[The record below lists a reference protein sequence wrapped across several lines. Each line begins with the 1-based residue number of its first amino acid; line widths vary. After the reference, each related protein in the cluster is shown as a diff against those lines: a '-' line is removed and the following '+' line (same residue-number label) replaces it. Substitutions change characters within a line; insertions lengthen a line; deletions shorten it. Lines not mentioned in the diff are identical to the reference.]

1 MRPARAPASMAM
13 FEMDMR
19 PSIERPRMAS
29 PANSMAQ
36 PVPPAVPMRPQTWST
51 TSFDVTPGRSAPST
65 RTSMFF
71 AFFWGSVCVASTCS
85 TSLVPMPN
93 ASAPNAPCV
102 AVCESPQTQVVP
114 GSVKPCSGPMMC
126 TMPWRLSA
134 MPKYLTPKSSTFRSS
149 ACTWVRDATS
159 ARKASTASL
168 PAWKASRFD
177 VGTLWST
184 VASVQSGR
192 RTARPARRR
201 PSKACGDVTSWI
213 RWRSM

>member
-1 MRPARAPASMAM
+1 MAM
-13 FEMDMR
+13 CETDMR
-19 PSIERPRMAS
+19 ASIERPWMAS

-36 PVPPAVPMRPQTWST
+36 PVPPAVPMRPQTCRT
-51 TSFDVTPGRSAPST
+51 TSLLVTPGPRGPST

-71 AFFWGSVCVASTCS
+71 AFFCGSVCVASTCS
-85 TSLVPMPN
+85 TSEVPMPK
-93 ASAPNAPCV
+93 ARAPKAPCV
-102 AVCESPQTQVVP
+102 AVCESPQTHVVP

-134 MPKYLTPKSSTFRSS
+134 MPKYFTPKSFTLVSNAWT
-149 ACTWVRDATS
+149 CVRDATS

-168 PAWKASRFD
+168 PAWNASRLD

-192 RTARPARRR
+192 RTSRPASRR
-201 PSKACGDVTSWI
+201 PSKAWGDVTSWI